1 MNQAV
6 TEDRRAKRESD
17 KLAKRLRRQV
27 GQAIEDFK
35 MIEPGDRV
43 MVALSGGKDSY
54 AMLEILRSL
63 QAAAPVDFELFA
75 VNLDQKQPGF
85 PEHVLPD

>member
-1 MNQAV
+1 MLPANRPGTALRLISGNINPQEVARELYNARMNQAV

-43 MVALSGGKDSY
+43 MVALSGGKDS
-54 AMLEILRSL
+54 
-63 QAAAPVDFELFA
+63 
-75 VNLDQKQPGF
+75 
-85 PEHVLPD
+85 